1 MINEDTFFVL
11 SFALLFVSVYL
22 CVHENRRREERQDR
36 LDNIRYERQL
46 NERREFGYQ
55 EVEDADNSRTFR
67 RFLHKQ

>member
-11 SFALLFVSVYL
+11 SFALLFVAVYL

-55 EVEDADNSRTFR
+55 EVEDADNNRTFR
-67 RFLHKQ
+67 RFLRKQ